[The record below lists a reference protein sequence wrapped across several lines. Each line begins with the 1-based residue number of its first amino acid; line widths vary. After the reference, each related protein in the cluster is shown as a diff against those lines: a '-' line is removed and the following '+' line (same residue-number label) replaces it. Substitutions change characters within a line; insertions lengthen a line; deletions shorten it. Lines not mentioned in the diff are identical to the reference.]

1 MIFLKGFVIGF
12 FASSLPGPA
21 SMSVLEGAKSSHRLQ
36 VYRSISS
43 LVLGDVFVFFLCF
56 FFFFHFQT
64 EIDRFL
70 LKTAS
75 SVFLI
80 AYALFSF
87 LKRPRTSKS
96 PKGGAKTFILTLLSP
111 GVWLIN
117 FALVA
122 LGAADGW
129 SDVFIYFLGLQLG
142 VFVWFA
148 LLTRWLCVQTQ
159 LRQEVFRRGCL
170 SLMLVAGLWSFFI

>member
-1 MIFLKGFVIGF
+1 MIFLKGLVIGF

-21 SMSVLEGAKSSHRLQ
+21 SLSIIEGSKSSSRFQ

-56 FFFFHFQT
+56 VFFFHFKN
-64 EIDRFL
+64 EIHHFP

-87 LKRPRTSKS
+87 LKRPRACKS
-96 PKGGAKTFILTLLSP
+96 QKGGAKTFVLTLISP

-122 LGAADGW
+122 LAAAEGW
-129 SDVFIYFLGLQLG
+129 SEMLFYFLGLQLG
-142 VFVWFA
+142 VVVWFA
-148 LLTRWLCVQTQ
+148 LLTRWLCVQSS

-170 SLMLVAGLWSFFI
+170 GVMLVAGLWSFFY